1 MDFLKLVALDDIDLG
16 ILSAHLQDA
25 VVKVGDLAFEPSNR
39 RFAVACNRFVWE
51 NETRRGF
58 LKKTPHERRRSI
70 LHFDRVQHVRAAG
83 INRGRPDDVLSLLA
97 LNFIPAEETPTGCCR
112 TDFLRRCRFAARCRV
127 HRGTA
132 DRSRRGV
139 GDAEPTKTRRLTWPV
154 RTPIRH
160 V

>member
-1 MDFLKLVALDDIDLG
+1 MDFLKLVALDDVDLG

-97 LNFIPAEETPTGCCR
+97 LNFIPAEETPTGVVELI
-112 TDFLRRCRFAARCRV
+112 F
-127 HRGTA
+127 
-132 DRSRRGV
+132 S
-139 GDAEPTKTRRLTWPV
+139 GDAALRLDVECIEARLTDLGAAWE
-154 RTPIRH
+154 TPSRPRH
-160 V
+160 DV